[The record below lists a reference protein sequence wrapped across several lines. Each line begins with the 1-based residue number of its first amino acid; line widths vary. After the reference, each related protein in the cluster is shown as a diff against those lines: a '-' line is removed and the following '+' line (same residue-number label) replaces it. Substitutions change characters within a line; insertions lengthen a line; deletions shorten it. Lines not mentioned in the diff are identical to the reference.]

1 MAGKRI
7 TFAPATA
14 SLWFSLWHSIS
25 LECEKNQG
33 STEKLETF
41 LTKKIL
47 LGAGASFL
55 ISVFVPSLLFSGQH
69 AMPLV
74 LEQSKNR
81 LFMKKAETNLQ

>member
-1 MAGKRI
+1 MK
-7 TFAPATA
+7 
-14 SLWFSLWHSIS
+14 
-25 LECEKNQG
+25 KNQG
-33 STEKLETF
+33 STEKLGTF

-81 LFMKKAETNLQ
+81 LFMKKAEPNLQ

>member
-14 SLWFSLWHSIS
+14 SLWFALWHSIS

-33 STEKLETF
+33 STEKLGTF
-41 LTKKIL
+41 STKKIL

-55 ISVFVPSLLFSGQH
+55 ISVFVPPLSGQH

-81 LFMKKAETNLQ
+81 LFMKKAEPNLQ